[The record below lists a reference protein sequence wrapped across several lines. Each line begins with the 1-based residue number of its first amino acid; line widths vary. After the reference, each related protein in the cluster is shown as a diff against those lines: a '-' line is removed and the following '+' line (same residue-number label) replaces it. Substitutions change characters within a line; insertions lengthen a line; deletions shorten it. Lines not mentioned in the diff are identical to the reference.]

1 MEPGC
6 ALTLW
11 AGRFYGR
18 DVKRLVIMGPPA
30 SGKGTQGPRLAAEL
44 GVPHLS
50 SGHLLRRSIDRGDP
64 FGVRPYVLAGEK
76 VPDPIVE
83 ALLVPRLGPGFVLD
97 GYPRSVAQAA
107 RLDEILESEGHPL
120 DAALE
125 LELAEEILVVRMVL
139 RAGAEKRSDDRP
151 EVFLR
156 RLEMYSRDAKEL
168 RDFYDGRLVRVDGAG
183 EPSEIYERIRAALGI
198 T

>member
-1 MEPGC
+1 
-6 ALTLW
+6 LTLS

-50 SGHLLRRSIDRGDP
+50 SGQLLRRSMDGGDP
-64 FGVRPYVLAGEK
+64 FGVRPYVSAGEK

-83 ALLVPRLGPGFVLD
+83 ALLVPRLDRGFILD

-107 RLDEILESEGHPL
+107 RLDEILEGEGHRL

-125 LELAEEILVVRMVL
+125 LELDDEVLVARMAL
-139 RAGAEKRSDDRP
+139 RAGSEQRSDDRP

-156 RLEMYSRDAKEL
+156 RLEVYRVDAAQL
-168 RDFYDGRLVRVDGAG
+168 RGFYEGRLVRVDGAG
-183 EPSEIYERIRAALGI
+183 APSEVFERIRSALGI
-198 T
+198 A